1 MRLTAPTGLPSLRQ
15 FAKATVLAATVLLSS
30 LTAHAQY
37 AKGPDP
43 TVSALEASRGPFAIR
58 STTISRASA
67 SGFGGG
73 TIYYP
78 TATGSYGA
86 IAVSP
91 GFTAYQS
98 SISWIGER
106 LASHGFV
113 VITIDTIT
121 TSDQPDSRG
130 RQLKA
135 ALDRVVTLSRSSSSV
150 LYNKVDASRLGVS
163 GHSMGGG
170 GTLAAARD
178 NPSYKAAVPLAPWH
192 TTKSWSRVTVPTL
205 IIGGES
211 DGIASVRSHSIPFYT
226 SLPSSTRKAYAEL
239 NGEGHFFPQLS
250 SNYPLVGRYMIS
262 WFKRFMDE
270 DTRYSPFLCGA
281 PHQADL
287 GGFFGPFSDY
297 RENCPY

>member
-1 MRLTAPTGLPSLRQ
+1 MSMTAS
-15 FAKATVLAATVLLSS
+15 AYALAQSS
-30 LTAHAQY
+30 PY

-43 TVSALEASRGPFAIR
+43 TTSSLEAATGSFSTRTTTVSRL
-58 STTISRASA
+58 SA

-78 TATGSYGA
+78 TASGSYGA
-86 IAVSP
+86 IAISP

-98 SISWIGER
+98 SISWLGTR
-106 LASHGFV
+106 LASRGFV

-135 ALDRVVTLSRSSSSV
+135 ALDKVVSLSRTAGNV
-150 LYNKVDASRLGVS
+150 LYGKVDANRLAVA

-178 NPSYKAAVPLAPWH
+178 NPSLKAAVPLAPWH
-192 TTKSWSRVTVPTL
+192 TTKFFSTIRVPTL

-211 DGIASVRSHSIPFYT
+211 DTIAPVASHSIPFYT
-226 SLPSSTRKAYAEL
+226 SLSSSIAKGYMEL
-239 NGEGHFFPQLS
+239 NNASHFFPQTS
-250 SNYPLVGRYMIS
+250 TYYPLVGKYMIS
-262 WFKRFMDE
+262 WFKRFVDE

-281 PHQADL
+281 PHQSDVANFL
-287 GGFFGPFSDY
+287 RVSDY

>member
-1 MRLTAPTGLPSLRQ
+1 MQLALNPTLRHLAR
-15 FAKATVLAATVLLSS
+15 FAKASVLAATLA
-30 LTAHAQY
+30 LTGVANAQY
-37 AKGPDP
+37 QKGPDP
-43 TVSALEASRGPFAIR
+43 TVSALERTGPFTVR
-58 STTISRASA
+58 TQTVSRTAA

-73 TIYYP
+73 TIHYP
-78 TATGSYGA
+78 TATGTYGA

-91 GFTAYQS
+91 GFTAYES
-98 SISWIGER
+98 SISWIGTR

-135 ALDRVVTLSRSSSSV
+135 ALDYVVAQSRRSTSGV
-150 LYNKVDASRLGVS
+150 YNKVDSSRLGVA

-192 TTKSWSRVTVPTL
+192 TTKSWRTVRVPTL
-205 IIGGES
+205 IIGAEN
-211 DGIASVRSHSIPFYT
+211 DAIAGVASHSIPFYT
-226 SLPSSTRKAYAEL
+226 SLPSTTSKGYAEL

-250 SNYPLVGRYMIS
+250 SNYPIVGRYMIS
-262 WFKRFMDE
+262 WFKRFMDN
-270 DTRYSPFLCGA
+270 DTRYSPFLCGSQ
-281 PHQADL
+281 HQADL
-287 GGFFGPFSDY
+287 GVFGPFSDY

>member
-1 MRLTAPTGLPSLRQ
+1 MKTKAHQAMRSVKGIAQASL
-15 FAKATVLAATVLLSS
+15 FAAAMAVASLAN
-30 LTAHAQY
+30 AQY
-37 AKGPDP
+37 QKGPDP
-43 TVSALEASRGPFAIR
+43 TTSALERTGSFSTRT
-58 STTISRASA
+58 TTISRTSA

-73 TIYYP
+73 TVYYP
-78 TATGSYGA
+78 TASGSYGA
-86 IAVSP
+86 IAISP

-98 SISWIGER
+98 SISWMGTR

-135 ALDRVVTLSRSSSSV
+135 ALDRVVALSRSSSSP
-150 LYNKVDASRLGVS
+150 LYNKVDSNRLAVA

-178 NPSYKAAVPLAPWH
+178 NPNYRAAVPIAPWH
-192 TTKSWSRVTVPTL
+192 TTKTWSRNSVPTL
-205 IIGGES
+205 IIGGS
-211 DGIASVRSHSIPFYT
+211 TDAIAGVATHSIPFYS
-226 SLPSSTRKAYAEL
+226 SLPNSTEKAYMEL
-239 NGEGHFFPQLS
+239 SGEGHFFPQLS

-262 WFKRFMDE
+262 WFKRFVDG

-281 PHQADL
+281 QHQADL
-287 GGFFGPFSDY
+287 GLFSDISDY

>member
-1 MRLTAPTGLPSLRQ
+1 MQLPLNPNLRHVAR
-15 FAKATVLAATVLLSS
+15 FAQATVLAATFLISGVAS
-30 LTAHAQY
+30 AQY
-37 AKGPDP
+37 QKGPDP
-43 TVSALEASRGPFAIR
+43 TKSALESSRGPFAIR
-58 STTISRASA
+58 STTISRTSA

-73 TIYYP
+73 TVYYP
-78 TATGSYGA
+78 TTTGSYGA

-135 ALDRVVTLSRSSSSV
+135 ALDRVVSMSRSSSNV
-150 LYNKVDASRLGVS
+150 LYNKVDASRLGVA

-192 TTKSWSRVTVPTL
+192 TTKSWRTVTVPTL
-205 IIGGES
+205 IIGGET
-211 DGIASVRSHSIPFYT
+211 DTIASVSSHSIPFYT

-239 NGEGHFFPQLS
+239 NGEGHFYPQLS

-262 WFKRFMDE
+262 WFKRFMDN
-270 DTRYSPFLCGA
+270 DTRYSPFLCGSV
-281 PHQADL
+281 HQGDL
-287 GGFFGPFSDY
+287 GIFGPFSDY

>member
-1 MRLTAPTGLPSLRQ
+1 MKITAHNTVRSVTS
-15 FAKATVLAATVLLSS
+15 FAKATLFVAALATSALAS
-30 LTAHAQY
+30 AQY
-37 AKGPDP
+37 QKGPDP
-43 TVSALEASRGPFAIR
+43 TVSALERTGSFATR
-58 STTISRASA
+58 TVTISRTSA

-73 TIYYP
+73 TVYYP
-78 TATGSYGA
+78 TASGSYGA
-86 IAVSP
+86 IAISP

-98 SISWIGER
+98 SISWMGTR

-113 VITIDTIT
+113 VITIDTNT

-135 ALDRVVTLSRSSSSV
+135 ALDRVVALSRTSSSP
-150 LYNKVDASRLGVS
+150 LYNKVDSTRLAVA

-170 GTLAAARD
+170 GSLAAARD
-178 NPSYKAAVPLAPWH
+178 NPSYKAAVPIAPWH
-192 TTKSWSRVTVPTL
+192 STKSWSRVTVPTL

-211 DGIASVRSHSIPFYT
+211 DAIASVRSHSIPFYT
-226 SLPSSTRKAYAEL
+226 SLPSSTKKAYMEL
-239 NGEGHFFPQLS
+239 NGEGHFFPQSS

-262 WFKRFMDE
+262 WFKRFVDG
-270 DTRYSPFLCGA
+270 DSRYSPYLCGA

-287 GGFFGPFSDY
+287 GGIFGDISDY